1 LYTAAPIIPP
11 IAKPIMAALKEGETN
26 RAMPMPILPYASG
39 IKICA
44 AFRLQAGVIT
54 QINASAKI
62 RRQPQGLTLLINLP
76 VAH

>member
-1 LYTAAPIIPP
+1 
-11 IAKPIMAALKEGETN
+11 MH
-26 RAMPMPILPYASG
+26 MPILPYASG